1 MSPTVTTF
9 LFEAANFL
17 VLAAALGW
25 LFFKPVRQAIL
36 DYREKF
42 AADNQQ
48 AAAKLAEAE
57 AMRQQ
62 IQDKHAQLQS
72 ELNERRNEEL
82 AAIQR
87 RANEI
92 LTAARA
98 EAAQQREQSLL
109 LASRISDSQ
118 RDTLAE
124 VAAASAA
131 DAVGKLLQ
139 QIEGPDLQAGLVQAA
154 CRQLESLQHQVLAP
168 VKVESSESLSA
179 QQTAALRAALG
190 AAGETADFR
199 IAEGIG
205 AGVRVSTA
213 RGLID
218 TSTSGLSYFARQS
231 LVKEMQQRASQY
243 CQHPMQGANDV

>member
-1 MSPTVTTF
+1 MSPTITTF

-25 LFFKPVRQAIL
+25 LFFKPVRQAII

-42 AADNQQ
+42 EADNQQ

-62 IQDKHAQLQS
+62 IQDTHAQLQT
-72 ELNERRNEEL
+72 ELNERRGDEI

-87 RANEI
+87 QADEI
-92 LTAARA
+92 LTSARSAAA
-98 EAAQQREQSLL
+98 MQRKQSLL
-109 LASRISDSQ
+109 QASRISDSQ

-131 DAVGKLLQ
+131 DAVAKLLQ
-139 QIEGPDLQAGLVQAA
+139 QIEGPELQEGLVQAA
-154 CRQLESLQHQVLAP
+154 CRQLESLDHQVLAP

-179 QQTAALRAALG
+179 EQSAALRAALG
-190 AAGETADFR
+190 SAGQTADFR
-199 IAEGIG
+199 IADGIG
-205 AGVRVSTA
+205 MGVRVSTA

-218 TSTSGLSYFARQS
+218 TSTRGLAYFSRQT
-231 LVKEMQQRASQY
+231 LVKEMQQRASFH
-243 CQHPMQGANDV
+243 QHPMQSVNDV

>member
-42 AADNQQ
+42 EADNQQ

-72 ELNERRNEEL
+72 ELNERRNDEL
-82 AAIQR
+82 AAIER
-87 RANEI
+87 RADEI

-139 QIEGPDLQAGLVQAA
+139 QIEGPDLEEARAEYEEIVERADPHQA
-154 CRQLESLQHQVLAP
+154 LAP

-190 AAGETADFR
+190 PAGETADFR
-199 IAEGIG
+199 IADGIG

-218 TSTSGLSYFARQS
+218 TSTSGLAYFSRQS
-231 LVKEMQQRASQY
+231 LVKEMQQRASFH
-243 CQHPMQGANDV
+243 QHPMQSVNDV